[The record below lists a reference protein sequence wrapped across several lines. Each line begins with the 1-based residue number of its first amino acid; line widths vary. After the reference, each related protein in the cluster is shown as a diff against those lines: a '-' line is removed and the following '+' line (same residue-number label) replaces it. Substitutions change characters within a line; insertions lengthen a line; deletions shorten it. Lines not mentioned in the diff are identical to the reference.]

1 MSTRL
6 MLAADS
12 AADLM
17 SPNPISIS
25 SVATVSEAVGL
36 LVDRG
41 FHAAPVIDEAG
52 RPIGVVSSGDI
63 LRHDREYARHLSK
76 IPEFDDRERMDLP
89 GGERLPQRGYQVET
103 VDRTPVRE
111 IMTPA
116 IFSVSTNATPEHIV
130 RELAAR
136 RVHRLFVVD
145 GAGVLVGVISTLDI
159 LRKLKS

>member
-1 MSTRL
+1 MPTRL
-6 MLAADS
+6 TLAAKS

-25 SVATVSEAVGL
+25 ADATVSEAIGL

-52 RPIGVVSSGDI
+52 QPIGVVSSGDI
-63 LRHDREYARHLSK
+63 LRHDREHARHLAQ
-76 IPEFDDRERMDLP
+76 IPGYFEQEQADQPE
-89 GGERLPQRGYQVET
+89 GEKLSRLGYQVET
-103 VDRTPVRE
+103 IDPTPVKD

-116 IFSVSTNATPEHIV
+116 VFTVPRSATPALLVKEMV
-130 RELAAR
+130 AK

-145 GAGVLVGVISTLDI
+145 DGGILIGVITTLDVM
-159 LRKLKS
+159 RKLIG